1 MHIYLRTRTRTNTK
15 MRMFNMKLIKVTLV
29 LLMTLLVVACGQGKY
44 GGMSDAE
51 LAKKKRHCDSIPK
64 KSAVFANG
72 CEKISEEVKRRRK
85 K

>member
-1 MHIYLRTRTRTNTK
+1 
-15 MRMFNMKLIKVTLV
+15 MKLIKITLV
-29 LLMTLLVVACGQGKY
+29 IIITLLIVACGQGKY
-44 GGMSDAE
+44 GGMSDSE

-72 CEKISEEVKRRRK
+72 CEKITKEIKRRK